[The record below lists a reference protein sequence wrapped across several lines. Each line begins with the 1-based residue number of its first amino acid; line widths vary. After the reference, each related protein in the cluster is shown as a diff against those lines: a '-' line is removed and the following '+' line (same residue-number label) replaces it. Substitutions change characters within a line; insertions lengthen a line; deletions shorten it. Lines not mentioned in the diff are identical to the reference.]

1 MAEDGPGRMILAPH
15 AKIRAQIVPPPVA
28 DLPNPPQRRKRA
40 KHWAE
45 LLARVF
51 GIEMSACP
59 DCGGPVKI
67 IAAILKPTAIRNI
80 LTYLG
85 LPDKAPE
92 LVPAVR
98 F

>member
-51 GIEMSACP
+51 GIDMSACP

-67 IAAILKPTAIRNI
+67 IAPACRQAGLSWS
-80 LTYLG
+80 LTRS
-85 LPDKAPE
+85 E
-92 LVPAVR
+92 Q